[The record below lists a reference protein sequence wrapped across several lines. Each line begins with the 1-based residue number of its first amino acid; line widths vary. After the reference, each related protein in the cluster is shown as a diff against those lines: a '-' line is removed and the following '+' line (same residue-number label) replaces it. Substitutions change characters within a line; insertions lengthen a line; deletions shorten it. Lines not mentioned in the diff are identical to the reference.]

1 MDTKTKIKIAMVR
14 RDKNIAYLAEQ
25 LCKSHSNMSKQMK
38 ACDFRESDLKLIAN
52 ALDCDL
58 KISFIMRDTGDEI

>member
-14 RDKNIAYLAEQ
+14 RGENIAYLAEQ
-25 LCKSHSNMSKQMK
+25 LDKSHSNMSKQLK
-38 ACDFRESDLKLIAN
+38 NCDFRESDLRSIAN

-58 KISFIMRDTGDEI
+58 KISFVMRDTGEEI